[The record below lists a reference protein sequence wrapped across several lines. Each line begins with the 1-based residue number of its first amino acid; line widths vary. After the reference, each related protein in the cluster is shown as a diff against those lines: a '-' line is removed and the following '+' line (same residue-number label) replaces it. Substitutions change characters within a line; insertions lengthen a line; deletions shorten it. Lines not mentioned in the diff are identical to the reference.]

1 MVPTKELTK
10 TALTKTKVAGL
21 KVLVEKYG
29 ILDNIEL
36 MTMTRPELVSSLL
49 KHADVHFFETKTQ
62 INAVHLNLVV
72 IGRNIQHKLDVIFG
86 DDIAIINTVIIENQI
101 GPLAVKMKTVQ
112 GMLAQYFIMKNNN
125 IAIEF
130 VSSVN
135 KLKGL
140 GQGQEGSEPID
151 YKGRKKLG
159 VQCCAEQLSLNN
171 ASWVSFF
178 KSHKKKDD
186 LADCFLQGIWYKNNI

>member
-1 MVPTKELTK
+1 
-10 TALTKTKVAGL
+10 
-21 KVLVEKYG
+21 
-29 ILDNIEL
+29 
-36 MTMTRPELVSSLL
+36 
-49 KHADVHFFETKTQ
+49 
-62 INAVHLNLVV
+62 
-72 IGRNIQHKLDVIFG
+72 
-86 DDIAIINTVIIENQI
+86 
-101 GPLAVKMKTVQ
+101 MKTVQ